1 MRIMLQIANRH
12 KAGLAR
18 FLPELTLV
26 VVTMIWGVTFLVVHN
41 GLTMSGPL
49 FLVGCRFAVAAVAAA
64 AIAGRALRGLTRYEL
79 LAGLAIGGGI
89 FGGHAFQAAG
99 LQTITSSQSAF
110 ITAVYVPLVPLLQWA
125 LLGRP
130 PRLASWIGIALAT
143 LGLVLVA
150 GPGPGA
156 GGLGFG
162 RGEILTLVG
171 ALAIAAEILLIGRF
185 AGTVDLARVATVQL
199 AATALLAF
207 ATMPVAGEAI
217 PGFSWPLAATVV
229 GLGLASAGIQIAMN
243 WAQAT
248 VSPTRATLIYAGE
261 PVWAGIVGRIAGDR
275 LGPAA
280 LAGGALIVL
289 AVVVSELDLFRRRR
303 SAQKPSSPGRSGTST
318 AAAAA

>member
-1 MRIMLQIANRH
+1 MRIMLHIANRH
-12 KAGLAR
+12 KAGRAR

-49 FLVGCRFAVAAVAAA
+49 FLVGCRFAVAALAAV
-64 AIAGRALRGLTRYEL
+64 AIAGRALRGLTRREL
-79 LAGLAIGGGI
+79 LAGLAIGCGI

-125 LLGRP
+125 LLGRR
-130 PRLASWIGIALAT
+130 PRLASWVGIALAT

-150 GPGPGA
+150 GPGA

-171 ALAIAAEILLIGRF
+171 ALAIAGEILLIGRF
-185 AGTVDLARVATVQL
+185 AGTVDLARVTAVQL
-199 AATALLAF
+199 AATAVLAF
-207 ATMPVAGEAI
+207 ATMPVAGEGVPA
-217 PGFSWPLAATVV
+217 FSWPLAATVV

-243 WAQAT
+243 WAQRT

-261 PVWAGIVGRIAGDR
+261 PVWAGIVGRLAGDR

-280 LAGGALIVL
+280 LVGGALIVL
-289 AVVVSELDLFRRRR
+289 AVVVSELDPFRRRR
-303 SAQKPSSPGRSGTST
+303 RDQKPSSPGSSGAST